1 MGVIAF
7 LGLEGLGYQSSELW
21 GQREKMRKGENRD
34 ALRYSELQ
42 GAWVSPVESHLAQEQ
57 ILEQI

>member
-7 LGLEGLGYQSSELW
+7 LGLEGLGYQSSGGKGKRRERGKTEMHCATQNYREL
-21 GQREKMRKGENRD
+21 E
-34 ALRYSELQ
+34 
-42 GAWVSPVESHLAQEQ
+42 VSPVESHLAQEQ